1 MTPEKGVTGTVQ
13 WVELDPILEIE
24 VRSEN
29 LVFGLAMQNMQQHFT
44 GVCKNNPFYSHQLN
58 AKAYTNLLYLTLR
71 GGRLLQVAKYREGF
85 YSVPIGIVGLM
96 DLIN

>member
-44 GVCKNNPFYSHQLN
+44 GVCKNNPFYSQPLN
-58 AKAYTNLLYLTLR
+58 IKASTYISY
-71 GGRLLQVAKYREGF
+71 V
-85 YSVPIGIVGLM
+85 
-96 DLIN
+96 